1 MLEANLISITGHLNI
16 YLLDSNLKNEIFI
29 QKQKQCMENEAAL
42 NVLAVTTVPYRT
54 GSCMLTLTRPAEI

>member
-29 QKQKQCMENEAAL
+29 QKQKHCMENEAAL
-42 NVLAVTTVPYRT
+42 NVLAVTTVRYRT